1 MANGI
6 VLGGKL
12 KFRKK
17 ASTSGTVITSI
28 PTGTVLSVSAVSGN
42 DSWYQT
48 TYSTYG
54 TGYVMK
60 SFVAVASDTVEVN
73 ATNVNVR
80 NSANGSTVLYT
91 LSSPATA
98 TVQDVSSN
106 WVKIQPS
113 GKKVGWIKADYV
125 NKKSSGSSSSGGNS
139 SGGGS
144 SSSSDLVG
152 KSGMVAVNASGLN
165 VRSSANGSLL
175 SYKLYNGEKVTIL
188 EVSTAGGY
196 TWYRVQDSQNRTNG
210 WVRSDFIA
218 VDNTS
223 GGGSSSSSDL
233 IGKSGMVAVNASG
246 LNVRSSANGS
256 LLSYKLYNGEKVTIL
271 EVSTAGGYTWYRVQD
286 SQNRT
291 NGWVRSDFIAVDN
304 TSGGGSSSSSDLIGK
319 SGMVAVNASGL
330 NVRSSA
336 NGSLLSYKLYNGE
349 KVTILEVS
357 TAGGYTWY
365 RVQDSQNRTNG
376 WVRSD
381 FIAVDNTS
389 GGGSSSS
396 SDLIG
401 KSGMVAVNASGLN
414 VRSSANGSLLSYKLY
429 NGEKVTILEVSTAG
443 GYTWYRV
450 QDSQNRTNGWVR
462 SDFIAVDNTS
472 GGTEAKLVLGVE
484 FTGTT
489 TDEVTSYVTIRT
501 SPRASSSDL
510 HHLEAGEVKTFYTF
524 TGVGTVDEQRQW
536 LYMPH
541 GGYSGY
547 VCARYISGGGS
558 SLDSNAYVS
567 DSQGVYLRVLPSTS
581 AAKIGLLPS
590 NSYVIILDTSVAN
603 WYRVTSTKGTGWV
616 SAAYL
621 TLRKK

>member
-1 MANGI
+1 MYSFSKNERRAENESPSLHSESFPAQINDTLYSLNIKTKEMFSLMANGI

-98 TVQDVSSN
+98 TVQDVSSD

-144 SSSSDLVG
+144 SP
-152 KSGMVAVNASGLN
+152 
-165 VRSSANGSLL
+165 
-175 SYKLYNGEKVTIL
+175 E
-188 EVSTAGGY
+188 
-196 TWYRVQDSQNRTNG
+196 
-210 WVRSDFIA
+210 
-218 VDNTS
+218 
-223 GGGSSSSSDL
+223 L
-233 IGKSGMVAVNASG
+233 IGKSGMVV
-246 LNVRSSANGS
+246 
-256 LLSYKLYNGEKVTIL
+256 
-271 EVSTAGGYTWYRVQD
+271 
-286 SQNRT
+286 
-291 NGWVRSDFIAVDN
+291 
-304 TSGGGSSSSSDLIGK
+304 
-319 SGMVAVNASGL
+319 
-330 NVRSSA
+330 
-336 NGSLLSYKLYNGE
+336 
-349 KVTILEVS
+349 
-357 TAGGYTWY
+357 
-365 RVQDSQNRTNG
+365 
-376 WVRSD
+376 
-381 FIAVDNTS
+381 
-389 GGGSSSS
+389 
-396 SDLIG
+396 
-401 KSGMVAVNASGLN
+401 VNASGLN

-472 GGTEAKLVLGVE
+472 GGTMENRVLGTSFE
-484 FTGTT
+484 GYT
-489 TDEVTSYVTIRT
+489 TDAVSSYVTIR
-501 SPRASSSDL
+501 SHPRASSADI
-510 HHLEAGEVKTFYTF
+510 HHFEVTEVTTFYTF
-524 TGVGTVDEQRQW
+524 TGVGTVAEQRQW
-536 LYMPH
+536 LYVDH
-541 GGYSGY
+541 GAFSGY
-547 VCARYISGGGS
+547 VCARYIGGGANS
-558 SLDSNAYVS
+558 FSGNAQVNE
-567 DSQGVYLRVLPSTS
+567 SQGVYLRLLPSTS
-581 AAKIGLLPS
+581 ANRISLLPFD
-590 NSYVIILDTSVAN
+590 SYVKILDTSVAN
-603 WYRVTSTKGTGWV
+603 WYRVASVKGTGWV
-616 SAAYL
+616 SADCI
-621 TLRKK
+621 TLKK

>member
-28 PTGTVLSVSAVSGN
+28 PTGTVLSVSSVSGN

-98 TVQDVSSN
+98 TVQDVSSD

-125 NKKSSGSSSSGGNS
+125 NKKSSGSSSGGNS
-139 SGGGS
+139 SGSGS

-223 GGGSSSSSDL
+223 GGTTENRVLGTSFD
-233 IGKSGMVAVNASG
+233 
-246 LNVRSSANGS
+246 
-256 LLSYKLYNGEKVTIL
+256 
-271 EVSTAGGYTWYRVQD
+271 GYTTD
-286 SQNRT
+286 
-291 NGWVRSDFIAVDN
+291 AV
-304 TSGGGSSSSSDLIGK
+304 S
-319 SGMVAVNASGL
+319 
-330 NVRSSA
+330 
-336 NGSLLSYKLYNGE
+336 
-349 KVTILEVS
+349 
-357 TAGGYTWY
+357 
-365 RVQDSQNRTNG
+365 
-376 WVRSD
+376 
-381 FIAVDNTS
+381 
-389 GGGSSSS
+389 
-396 SDLIG
+396 
-401 KSGMVAVNASGLN
+401 
-414 VRSSANGSLLSYKLY
+414 
-429 NGEKVTILEVSTAG
+429 
-443 GYTWYRV
+443 
-450 QDSQNRTNGWVR
+450 
-462 SDFIAVDNTS
+462 
-472 GGTEAKLVLGVE
+472 
-484 FTGTT
+484 
-489 TDEVTSYVTIRT
+489 SYVTIRS

-536 LYMPH
+536 LYVDH
-541 GGYSGY
+541 GAFSGY
-547 VCARYISGGGS
+547 VCARYIGGGGNS
-558 SLDSNAYVS
+558 FSGNAQVNK
-567 DSQGVYLRVLPSTS
+567 SQGVYLRLLPSTS
-581 AAKIGLLPS
+581 ADRISLLPFD
-590 NSYVIILDTSVAN
+590 SYVKILDTSVAN
-603 WYRVTSTKGTGWV
+603 WYRVASVKGTGWV
-616 SAAYL
+616 SADCI
-621 TLRKK
+621 TLKK

>member
-12 KFRKK
+12 KFRKT

-91 LSSPATA
+91 LSSPTTA

-223 GGGSSSSSDL
+223 GGTTENRVLGTSFD
-233 IGKSGMVAVNASG
+233 
-246 LNVRSSANGS
+246 
-256 LLSYKLYNGEKVTIL
+256 
-271 EVSTAGGYTWYRVQD
+271 GYTTD
-286 SQNRT
+286 
-291 NGWVRSDFIAVDN
+291 AV
-304 TSGGGSSSSSDLIGK
+304 S
-319 SGMVAVNASGL
+319 
-330 NVRSSA
+330 
-336 NGSLLSYKLYNGE
+336 
-349 KVTILEVS
+349 
-357 TAGGYTWY
+357 
-365 RVQDSQNRTNG
+365 
-376 WVRSD
+376 
-381 FIAVDNTS
+381 
-389 GGGSSSS
+389 
-396 SDLIG
+396 
-401 KSGMVAVNASGLN
+401 
-414 VRSSANGSLLSYKLY
+414 
-429 NGEKVTILEVSTAG
+429 
-443 GYTWYRV
+443 
-450 QDSQNRTNGWVR
+450 
-462 SDFIAVDNTS
+462 
-472 GGTEAKLVLGVE
+472 
-484 FTGTT
+484 
-489 TDEVTSYVTIRT
+489 SYVTIR
-501 SPRASSSDL
+501 SRPRASSADI
-510 HHLEAGEVKTFYTF
+510 HHFEVTEVMTFYTF
-524 TGVGTVDEQRQW
+524 TGVGTVAEQRQW
-536 LYMPH
+536 LYVDH
-541 GGYSGY
+541 GAFSGY
-547 VCARYISGGGS
+547 VCARYIGGGANS
-558 SLDSNAYVS
+558 FSGNAQVNE
-567 DSQGVYLRVLPSTS
+567 SQGVYLRLLPSTS
-581 AAKIGLLPS
+581 ADRIALLPFD
-590 NSYVIILDTSVAN
+590 SYVKILDTSVAN
-603 WYRVTSTKGTGWV
+603 WYRVASVKGTGWV
-616 SAAYL
+616 SADCI
-621 TLRKK
+621 TLKHTCRKSAPTRQPGCRFPGKQS

>member
-98 TVQDVSSN
+98 TVQDVSSD

-125 NKKSSGSSSSGGNS
+125 NKKSSGSSSGGNS
-139 SGGGS
+139 SG
-144 SSSSDLVG
+144 SSSSDLIG
-152 KSGMVAVNASGLN
+152 KSGMVVVNENGLR

-218 VDNTS
+218 VDNAS

-233 IGKSGMVAVNASG
+233 V
-246 LNVRSSANGS
+246 
-256 LLSYKLYNGEKVTIL
+256 
-271 EVSTAGGYTWYRVQD
+271 
-286 SQNRT
+286 
-291 NGWVRSDFIAVDN
+291 
-304 TSGGGSSSSSDLIGK
+304 
-319 SGMVAVNASGL
+319 
-330 NVRSSA
+330 
-336 NGSLLSYKLYNGE
+336 
-349 KVTILEVS
+349 
-357 TAGGYTWY
+357 
-365 RVQDSQNRTNG
+365 
-376 WVRSD
+376 
-381 FIAVDNTS
+381 
-389 GGGSSSS
+389 
-396 SDLIG
+396 G

-590 NSYVIILDTSVAN
+590 NSHVIILDTSVAN

>member
-28 PTGTVLSVSAVSGN
+28 PTGTVLSVTAVSGN

-223 GGGSSSSSDL
+223 GGTTENRVLGTSFD
-233 IGKSGMVAVNASG
+233 
-246 LNVRSSANGS
+246 
-256 LLSYKLYNGEKVTIL
+256 
-271 EVSTAGGYTWYRVQD
+271 GYTTD
-286 SQNRT
+286 
-291 NGWVRSDFIAVDN
+291 AV
-304 TSGGGSSSSSDLIGK
+304 S
-319 SGMVAVNASGL
+319 
-330 NVRSSA
+330 
-336 NGSLLSYKLYNGE
+336 
-349 KVTILEVS
+349 
-357 TAGGYTWY
+357 
-365 RVQDSQNRTNG
+365 
-376 WVRSD
+376 
-381 FIAVDNTS
+381 
-389 GGGSSSS
+389 
-396 SDLIG
+396 
-401 KSGMVAVNASGLN
+401 
-414 VRSSANGSLLSYKLY
+414 
-429 NGEKVTILEVSTAG
+429 
-443 GYTWYRV
+443 
-450 QDSQNRTNGWVR
+450 
-462 SDFIAVDNTS
+462 
-472 GGTEAKLVLGVE
+472 
-484 FTGTT
+484 
-489 TDEVTSYVTIRT
+489 SYVTIR
-501 SPRASSSDL
+501 SRPRASSADI
-510 HHLEAGEVKTFYTF
+510 HHFEVTEVMTFYTF
-524 TGVGTVDEQRQW
+524 TGVGTVAEQRQW
-536 LYMPH
+536 LYVDH
-541 GGYSGY
+541 GAFSGY
-547 VCARYISGGGS
+547 VCARYIGGGANS
-558 SLDSNAYVS
+558 FSGNAQVNE
-567 DSQGVYLRVLPSTS
+567 SQGVYLRLLPSTS
-581 AAKIGLLPS
+581 ADRIALLPFD
-590 NSYVIILDTSVAN
+590 SYVKILDTSVAN
-603 WYRVTSTKGTGWV
+603 WYRVASVKGTGWV
-616 SAAYL
+616 SADCI
-621 TLRKK
+621 TLKSDRTAFHNPVTLSYPFGMEASTPQMLPSSA

>member
-98 TVQDVSSN
+98 TVQDVSSD

-233 IGKSGMVAVNASG
+233 VGKSGMVAVNASG

-304 TSGGGSSSSSDLIGK
+304 TSGGGSSSSSDLVGK

-396 SDLIG
+396 SDLVG

-472 GGTEAKLVLGVE
+472 GGTTENRVLGTS
-484 FTGTT
+484 FDGYT
-489 TDEVTSYVTIRT
+489 TDAVSSYVTIR
-501 SPRASSSDL
+501 SRPRASSADI
-510 HHLEAGEVKTFYTF
+510 HHFEVTEVMTFYTF
-524 TGVGTVDEQRQW
+524 TGVGTVAEQRQW
-536 LYMPH
+536 LYVDH
-541 GGYSGY
+541 GAFSGY
-547 VCARYISGGGS
+547 VCARYIGGGANS
-558 SLDSNAYVS
+558 FSGNARVNE
-567 DSQGVYLRVLPSTS
+567 SQGVYLRLLPSTS
-581 AAKIGLLPS
+581 ADRIALLPFD
-590 NSYVIILDTSVAN
+590 SYVKILDTSVAN
-603 WYRVTSTKGTGWV
+603 WYRVASVKGTGWV
-616 SAAYL
+616 SADCI
-621 TLRKK
+621 TLKK

>member
-1 MANGI
+1 MCSFSRNERRAENESPSLHSESFPAQINDTLYSLNIKTKEMFSPMANGI

-98 TVQDVSSN
+98 TVQDVSSD

-223 GGGSSSSSDL
+223 GGTTENRVLGTSFD
-233 IGKSGMVAVNASG
+233 
-246 LNVRSSANGS
+246 
-256 LLSYKLYNGEKVTIL
+256 
-271 EVSTAGGYTWYRVQD
+271 GYTTD
-286 SQNRT
+286 
-291 NGWVRSDFIAVDN
+291 AV
-304 TSGGGSSSSSDLIGK
+304 S
-319 SGMVAVNASGL
+319 
-330 NVRSSA
+330 
-336 NGSLLSYKLYNGE
+336 
-349 KVTILEVS
+349 
-357 TAGGYTWY
+357 
-365 RVQDSQNRTNG
+365 
-376 WVRSD
+376 
-381 FIAVDNTS
+381 
-389 GGGSSSS
+389 
-396 SDLIG
+396 
-401 KSGMVAVNASGLN
+401 
-414 VRSSANGSLLSYKLY
+414 
-429 NGEKVTILEVSTAG
+429 
-443 GYTWYRV
+443 
-450 QDSQNRTNGWVR
+450 
-462 SDFIAVDNTS
+462 
-472 GGTEAKLVLGVE
+472 
-484 FTGTT
+484 
-489 TDEVTSYVTIRT
+489 SYVTIR
-501 SPRASSSDL
+501 SRPRASSADI
-510 HHLEAGEVKTFYTF
+510 HHFEVTEVMTFYTF
-524 TGVGTVDEQRQW
+524 TGVGTVAEQRQW
-536 LYMPH
+536 LYVDH
-541 GGYSGY
+541 GAFSGY
-547 VCARYISGGGS
+547 VCARYIGGGANS
-558 SLDSNAYVS
+558 FSGNAQVNE
-567 DSQGVYLRVLPSTS
+567 SQGVYLRLLPSTS
-581 AAKIGLLPS
+581 ADRIALLPFD
-590 NSYVIILDTSVAN
+590 SYVKILDTSVAN
-603 WYRVTSTKGTGWV
+603 WYRVASVKGTGWV
-616 SAAYL
+616 SADCI
-621 TLRKK
+621 TLKK

>member
-12 KFRKK
+12 KFRKT

-218 VDNTS
+218 VDTS
-223 GGGSSSSSDL
+223 
-233 IGKSGMVAVNASG
+233 
-246 LNVRSSANGS
+246 
-256 LLSYKLYNGEKVTIL
+256 
-271 EVSTAGGYTWYRVQD
+271 
-286 SQNRT
+286 
-291 NGWVRSDFIAVDN
+291 
-304 TSGGGSSSSSDLIGK
+304 
-319 SGMVAVNASGL
+319 
-330 NVRSSA
+330 
-336 NGSLLSYKLYNGE
+336 
-349 KVTILEVS
+349 
-357 TAGGYTWY
+357 
-365 RVQDSQNRTNG
+365 
-376 WVRSD
+376 
-381 FIAVDNTS
+381 
-389 GGGSSSS
+389 
-396 SDLIG
+396 
-401 KSGMVAVNASGLN
+401 
-414 VRSSANGSLLSYKLY
+414 
-429 NGEKVTILEVSTAG
+429 
-443 GYTWYRV
+443 
-450 QDSQNRTNGWVR
+450 
-462 SDFIAVDNTS
+462 S
-472 GGTEAKLVLGVE
+472 GGTTSKRVLGAK
-484 FTGTT
+484 FTGCCISSIS
-489 TDEVTSYVTIRT
+489 DYVPMR
-501 SPRASSSDL
+501 SDPRASSAQIYPF
-510 HHLEAGEVKTFYTF
+510 EIGTFRTCYAF
-524 TGVGTVDEQRQW
+524 TGVGTTDEQRQW
-536 LYMPH
+536 LWVDYGPH
-541 GGYSGY
+541 SGY
-547 VCARYISGGGS
+547 VCARYICGVNGKEEC
-558 SLDSNAYVS
+558 NATVA
-567 DSQGVYLRVLPSTS
+567 DPKGVNLRLLPSTS
-581 AAKIGLLPS
+581 STRLYGLGQDENLT
-590 NSYVIILDTSVAN
+590 ILDTSVAG
-603 WYRVTSTKGTGWV
+603 WYRVATSHGTGWV
-616 SAAYL
+616 AADYV
-621 TLRKK
+621 TKK

>member
-98 TVQDVSSN
+98 TVQDVSSD

-139 SGGGS
+139 SGGS

-218 VDNTS
+218 VDN
-223 GGGSSSSSDL
+223 
-233 IGKSGMVAVNASG
+233 A
-246 LNVRSSANGS
+246 
-256 LLSYKLYNGEKVTIL
+256 
-271 EVSTAGGYTWYRVQD
+271 
-286 SQNRT
+286 
-291 NGWVRSDFIAVDN
+291 
-304 TSGGGSSSSSDLIGK
+304 
-319 SGMVAVNASGL
+319 
-330 NVRSSA
+330 
-336 NGSLLSYKLYNGE
+336 
-349 KVTILEVS
+349 
-357 TAGGYTWY
+357 
-365 RVQDSQNRTNG
+365 
-376 WVRSD
+376 
-381 FIAVDNTS
+381 
-389 GGGSSSS
+389 
-396 SDLIG
+396 
-401 KSGMVAVNASGLN
+401 
-414 VRSSANGSLLSYKLY
+414 
-429 NGEKVTILEVSTAG
+429 
-443 GYTWYRV
+443 
-450 QDSQNRTNGWVR
+450 
-462 SDFIAVDNTS
+462 S
-472 GGTEAKLVLGVE
+472 GGTMENRVLGTSFE
-484 FTGTT
+484 GYT
-489 TDEVTSYVTIRT
+489 TDAVSSYVTIR
-501 SPRASSSDL
+501 SHPRASSADI
-510 HHLEAGEVKTFYTF
+510 HHFEVTEVTTFYTF
-524 TGVGTVDEQRQW
+524 TGVGTVAEQRQW
-536 LYMPH
+536 LYVDH
-541 GGYSGY
+541 GAFSGY
-547 VCARYISGGGS
+547 VCARYIGGGANS
-558 SLDSNAYVS
+558 FSGNAQVNE
-567 DSQGVYLRVLPSTS
+567 SQGVYLRLLPSTS
-581 AAKIGLLPS
+581 ANRISLLPFD
-590 NSYVIILDTSVAN
+590 SYVKILDTSVAN
-603 WYRVTSTKGTGWV
+603 WYRVASVKGTGWV
-616 SAAYL
+616 SADCI
-621 TLRKK
+621 TLKK

>member
-12 KFRKK
+12 KFRKT

-28 PTGTVLSVSAVSGN
+28 PTGTVLSVTAVSSN

-98 TVQDVSSN
+98 TVQDVSSD

-218 VDNTS
+218 VDTS
-223 GGGSSSSSDL
+223 
-233 IGKSGMVAVNASG
+233 
-246 LNVRSSANGS
+246 
-256 LLSYKLYNGEKVTIL
+256 
-271 EVSTAGGYTWYRVQD
+271 
-286 SQNRT
+286 
-291 NGWVRSDFIAVDN
+291 
-304 TSGGGSSSSSDLIGK
+304 
-319 SGMVAVNASGL
+319 
-330 NVRSSA
+330 
-336 NGSLLSYKLYNGE
+336 
-349 KVTILEVS
+349 
-357 TAGGYTWY
+357 
-365 RVQDSQNRTNG
+365 
-376 WVRSD
+376 
-381 FIAVDNTS
+381 
-389 GGGSSSS
+389 
-396 SDLIG
+396 
-401 KSGMVAVNASGLN
+401 
-414 VRSSANGSLLSYKLY
+414 
-429 NGEKVTILEVSTAG
+429 
-443 GYTWYRV
+443 
-450 QDSQNRTNGWVR
+450 
-462 SDFIAVDNTS
+462 S
-472 GGTEAKLVLGVE
+472 GGTTSKRVLGAK
-484 FTGTT
+484 FTGCCISSIS
-489 TDEVTSYVTIRT
+489 DYVPMR
-501 SPRASSSDL
+501 SDPRASSAQIYPF
-510 HHLEAGEVKTFYTF
+510 EIGTFRTCYAF
-524 TGVGTVDEQRQW
+524 TGVGTTDEQRQW
-536 LYMPH
+536 LWVDYGPH
-541 GGYSGY
+541 SGY
-547 VCARYISGGGS
+547 VCARYICGVNGKEEC
-558 SLDSNAYVS
+558 NATVA
-567 DSQGVYLRVLPSTS
+567 DPKGVNLRLLPSTS
-581 AAKIGLLPS
+581 STRLYGLGQDENLT
-590 NSYVIILDTSVAN
+590 ILDTSVAG
-603 WYRVTSTKGTGWV
+603 WYRVATSHGTGWV
-616 SAAYL
+616 AADYV
-621 TLRKK
+621 TKK

>member
-98 TVQDVSSN
+98 TVQDVSSD

-144 SSSSDLVG
+144 SP
-152 KSGMVAVNASGLN
+152 
-165 VRSSANGSLL
+165 
-175 SYKLYNGEKVTIL
+175 E
-188 EVSTAGGY
+188 
-196 TWYRVQDSQNRTNG
+196 
-210 WVRSDFIA
+210 
-218 VDNTS
+218 
-223 GGGSSSSSDL
+223 L
-233 IGKSGMVAVNASG
+233 IGKSGMVV
-246 LNVRSSANGS
+246 
-256 LLSYKLYNGEKVTIL
+256 
-271 EVSTAGGYTWYRVQD
+271 
-286 SQNRT
+286 
-291 NGWVRSDFIAVDN
+291 
-304 TSGGGSSSSSDLIGK
+304 
-319 SGMVAVNASGL
+319 
-330 NVRSSA
+330 
-336 NGSLLSYKLYNGE
+336 
-349 KVTILEVS
+349 
-357 TAGGYTWY
+357 
-365 RVQDSQNRTNG
+365 
-376 WVRSD
+376 
-381 FIAVDNTS
+381 
-389 GGGSSSS
+389 
-396 SDLIG
+396 
-401 KSGMVAVNASGLN
+401 VNASGLN

-472 GGTEAKLVLGVE
+472 GGTMENRVLGTSFE
-484 FTGTT
+484 GYT
-489 TDEVTSYVTIRT
+489 TDAVSSYVTIRSHDILHIYWCRYSRRAT
-501 SPRASSSDL
+501 SMVICGSRRFFWLCLCSL
-510 HHLEAGEVKTFYTF
+510 YWWRCKFV
-524 TGVGTVDEQRQW
+524 QR
-536 LYMPH
+536 
-541 GGYSGY
+541 
-547 VCARYISGGGS
+547 
-558 SLDSNAYVS
+558 
-567 DSQGVYLRVLPSTS
+567 
-581 AAKIGLLPS
+581 
-590 NSYVIILDTSVAN
+590 
-603 WYRVTSTKGTGWV
+603 
-616 SAAYL
+616 
-621 TLRKK
+621 

>member
-28 PTGTVLSVSAVSGN
+28 PTGTVLSVTAVSGN

-188 EVSTAGGY
+188 EVSTPAVTLGIAFRIRRTVRMAGFAPISLQ
-196 TWYRVQDSQNRTNG
+196 W
-210 WVRSDFIA
+210 IIPA
-218 VDNTS
+218 VERR
-223 GGGSSSSSDL
+223 
-233 IGKSGMVAVNASG
+233 K
-246 LNVRSSANGS
+246 
-256 LLSYKLYNGEKVTIL
+256 
-271 EVSTAGGYTWYRVQD
+271 
-286 SQNRT
+286 
-291 NGWVRSDFIAVDN
+291 
-304 TSGGGSSSSSDLIGK
+304 
-319 SGMVAVNASGL
+319 
-330 NVRSSA
+330 
-336 NGSLLSYKLYNGE
+336 
-349 KVTILEVS
+349 
-357 TAGGYTWY
+357 
-365 RVQDSQNRTNG
+365 
-376 WVRSD
+376 
-381 FIAVDNTS
+381 
-389 GGGSSSS
+389 
-396 SDLIG
+396 
-401 KSGMVAVNASGLN
+401 
-414 VRSSANGSLLSYKLY
+414 
-429 NGEKVTILEVSTAG
+429 
-443 GYTWYRV
+443 
-450 QDSQNRTNGWVR
+450 
-462 SDFIAVDNTS
+462 
-472 GGTEAKLVLGVE
+472 TEFWAQVL
-484 FTGTT
+484 
-489 TDEVTSYVTIRT
+489 
-501 SPRASSSDL
+501 
-510 HHLEAGEVKTFYTF
+510 
-524 TGVGTVDEQRQW
+524 TVIPQM
-536 LYMPH
+536 LFPAM
-541 GGYSGY
+541 
-547 VCARYISGGGS
+547 
-558 SLDSNAYVS
+558 
-567 DSQGVYLRVLPSTS
+567 
-581 AAKIGLLPS
+581 
-590 NSYVIILDTSVAN
+590 
-603 WYRVTSTKGTGWV
+603 
-616 SAAYL
+616 
-621 TLRKK
+621 

>member
-12 KFRKK
+12 KFRKT

-28 PTGTVLSVSAVSGN
+28 PTGTVLSVTAVSGN

-98 TVQDVSSN
+98 TVQDVSSD

-381 FIAVDNTS
+381 FIAVDTS
-389 GGGSSSS
+389 
-396 SDLIG
+396 
-401 KSGMVAVNASGLN
+401 
-414 VRSSANGSLLSYKLY
+414 
-429 NGEKVTILEVSTAG
+429 
-443 GYTWYRV
+443 
-450 QDSQNRTNGWVR
+450 
-462 SDFIAVDNTS
+462 S
-472 GGTEAKLVLGVE
+472 GGTTSKRVLGAK
-484 FTGTT
+484 FTGCCISSIS
-489 TDEVTSYVTIRT
+489 DYVPMR
-501 SPRASSSDL
+501 SDPRASSAQIYPF
-510 HHLEAGEVKTFYTF
+510 EIGTFRTCYAF
-524 TGVGTVDEQRQW
+524 TGVGTTDEQRQW
-536 LYMPH
+536 LWVDYGPH
-541 GGYSGY
+541 SGY
-547 VCARYISGGGS
+547 VCARYICGVNGKEEC
-558 SLDSNAYVS
+558 NATVA
-567 DSQGVYLRVLPSTS
+567 DPKGVNLRLLPSTS
-581 AAKIGLLPS
+581 STRLYGLGQDENLT
-590 NSYVIILDTSVAN
+590 ILDTSVAG
-603 WYRVTSTKGTGWV
+603 WYRVATLHGTGWV
-616 SAAYL
+616 AADYV
-621 TLRKK
+621 TKK

>member
-1 MANGI
+1 MFSLMANGI

-98 TVQDVSSN
+98 TVQDVSSD

-144 SSSSDLVG
+144 SP
-152 KSGMVAVNASGLN
+152 
-165 VRSSANGSLL
+165 
-175 SYKLYNGEKVTIL
+175 E
-188 EVSTAGGY
+188 
-196 TWYRVQDSQNRTNG
+196 
-210 WVRSDFIA
+210 
-218 VDNTS
+218 
-223 GGGSSSSSDL
+223 L
-233 IGKSGMVAVNASG
+233 IGKSGMVV
-246 LNVRSSANGS
+246 
-256 LLSYKLYNGEKVTIL
+256 
-271 EVSTAGGYTWYRVQD
+271 
-286 SQNRT
+286 
-291 NGWVRSDFIAVDN
+291 
-304 TSGGGSSSSSDLIGK
+304 
-319 SGMVAVNASGL
+319 
-330 NVRSSA
+330 
-336 NGSLLSYKLYNGE
+336 
-349 KVTILEVS
+349 
-357 TAGGYTWY
+357 
-365 RVQDSQNRTNG
+365 
-376 WVRSD
+376 
-381 FIAVDNTS
+381 
-389 GGGSSSS
+389 
-396 SDLIG
+396 
-401 KSGMVAVNASGLN
+401 VNASGLN

-472 GGTEAKLVLGVE
+472 GGTMENRVLGTSFE
-484 FTGTT
+484 GYT
-489 TDEVTSYVTIRT
+489 TDAVSSYVTIR
-501 SPRASSSDL
+501 SHPRASSADI
-510 HHLEAGEVKTFYTF
+510 HHFEVTEVTTFYTF
-524 TGVGTVDEQRQW
+524 TGVGTVAEQRQW
-536 LYMPH
+536 LYVDH
-541 GGYSGY
+541 GAFSGY
-547 VCARYISGGGS
+547 VCARYIGGGANS
-558 SLDSNAYVS
+558 FSGNAQVNE
-567 DSQGVYLRVLPSTS
+567 SQGVYLRLLPSTS
-581 AAKIGLLPS
+581 ANRISLLPFD
-590 NSYVIILDTSVAN
+590 SYVKILDTSVAN
-603 WYRVTSTKGTGWV
+603 WYRVASVKGTGWV
-616 SAAYL
+616 SADCI
-621 TLRKK
+621 TLKK

>member
-98 TVQDVSSN
+98 TVQDVSSD

-139 SGGGS
+139 
-144 SSSSDLVG
+144 
-152 KSGMVAVNASGLN
+152 
-165 VRSSANGSLL
+165 
-175 SYKLYNGEKVTIL
+175 
-188 EVSTAGGY
+188 
-196 TWYRVQDSQNRTNG
+196 
-210 WVRSDFIA
+210 
-218 VDNTS
+218 S

-291 NGWVRSDFIAVDN
+291 NGWVRSDFIAVD
-304 TSGGGSSSSSDLIGK
+304 TS
-319 SGMVAVNASGL
+319 
-330 NVRSSA
+330 
-336 NGSLLSYKLYNGE
+336 
-349 KVTILEVS
+349 
-357 TAGGYTWY
+357 
-365 RVQDSQNRTNG
+365 
-376 WVRSD
+376 
-381 FIAVDNTS
+381 
-389 GGGSSSS
+389 
-396 SDLIG
+396 
-401 KSGMVAVNASGLN
+401 
-414 VRSSANGSLLSYKLY
+414 
-429 NGEKVTILEVSTAG
+429 
-443 GYTWYRV
+443 
-450 QDSQNRTNGWVR
+450 
-462 SDFIAVDNTS
+462 S
-472 GGTEAKLVLGVE
+472 GGTTSKRVLGAK
-484 FTGTT
+484 FTGCCISSIS
-489 TDEVTSYVTIRT
+489 DYVPMR
-501 SPRASSSDL
+501 SDPRASSAQIYPF
-510 HHLEAGEVKTFYTF
+510 EIGTFRTCYAF
-524 TGVGTVDEQRQW
+524 TGVGTTDEQRQW
-536 LYMPH
+536 LWVDYGPH
-541 GGYSGY
+541 SGY
-547 VCARYISGGGS
+547 VCARYICGVNGKEEC
-558 SLDSNAYVS
+558 NATVA
-567 DSQGVYLRVLPSTS
+567 DPKGVNLRLLPSTS
-581 AAKIGLLPS
+581 STRLYGLGQDENLT
-590 NSYVIILDTSVAN
+590 ILDTSVAG
-603 WYRVTSTKGTGWV
+603 WYRVATSHGTGWV
-616 SAAYL
+616 AADYV
-621 TLRKK
+621 TKK

>member
-304 TSGGGSSSSSDLIGK
+304 TSGG
-319 SGMVAVNASGL
+319 
-330 NVRSSA
+330 
-336 NGSLLSYKLYNGE
+336 
-349 KVTILEVS
+349 
-357 TAGGYTWY
+357 
-365 RVQDSQNRTNG
+365 
-376 WVRSD
+376 
-381 FIAVDNTS
+381 
-389 GGGSSSS
+389 
-396 SDLIG
+396 
-401 KSGMVAVNASGLN
+401 
-414 VRSSANGSLLSYKLY
+414 
-429 NGEKVTILEVSTAG
+429 
-443 GYTWYRV
+443 
-450 QDSQNRTNGWVR
+450 
-462 SDFIAVDNTS
+462 
-472 GGTEAKLVLGVE
+472 TEAKLVLGVE

-590 NSYVIILDTSVAN
+590 NSYVIIWDTSVAN

>member
-28 PTGTVLSVSAVSGN
+28 PTGTVLSVTAVSGN

-218 VDNTS
+218 VDTS
-223 GGGSSSSSDL
+223 
-233 IGKSGMVAVNASG
+233 
-246 LNVRSSANGS
+246 
-256 LLSYKLYNGEKVTIL
+256 
-271 EVSTAGGYTWYRVQD
+271 
-286 SQNRT
+286 
-291 NGWVRSDFIAVDN
+291 
-304 TSGGGSSSSSDLIGK
+304 
-319 SGMVAVNASGL
+319 
-330 NVRSSA
+330 
-336 NGSLLSYKLYNGE
+336 
-349 KVTILEVS
+349 
-357 TAGGYTWY
+357 
-365 RVQDSQNRTNG
+365 
-376 WVRSD
+376 
-381 FIAVDNTS
+381 
-389 GGGSSSS
+389 
-396 SDLIG
+396 
-401 KSGMVAVNASGLN
+401 
-414 VRSSANGSLLSYKLY
+414 
-429 NGEKVTILEVSTAG
+429 
-443 GYTWYRV
+443 
-450 QDSQNRTNGWVR
+450 
-462 SDFIAVDNTS
+462 S
-472 GGTEAKLVLGVE
+472 GGTTSKRVLGAK
-484 FTGTT
+484 FTGCCISSIS
-489 TDEVTSYVTIRT
+489 DYVPMR
-501 SPRASSSDL
+501 SDPRASSAQIYPF
-510 HHLEAGEVKTFYTF
+510 EIGTFRTCYAF
-524 TGVGTVDEQRQW
+524 TGVGTTDEQRQW
-536 LYMPH
+536 LWVDYGPH
-541 GGYSGY
+541 SGY
-547 VCARYISGGGS
+547 VCARYICGVNGKEEC
-558 SLDSNAYVS
+558 NATVA
-567 DSQGVYLRVLPSTS
+567 DPKGVNLRLLPSTS
-581 AAKIGLLPS
+581 STRLYGLGQDENLT
-590 NSYVIILDTSVAN
+590 ILDTSVAG
-603 WYRVTSTKGTGWV
+603 WYRVATSHGTGWV
-616 SAAYL
+616 AADYV
-621 TLRKK
+621 TKK

>member
-12 KFRKK
+12 KFRKT

-28 PTGTVLSVSAVSGN
+28 PTGTVLSVTAVNGN

-218 VDNTS
+218 VDTS
-223 GGGSSSSSDL
+223 
-233 IGKSGMVAVNASG
+233 
-246 LNVRSSANGS
+246 
-256 LLSYKLYNGEKVTIL
+256 
-271 EVSTAGGYTWYRVQD
+271 
-286 SQNRT
+286 
-291 NGWVRSDFIAVDN
+291 
-304 TSGGGSSSSSDLIGK
+304 
-319 SGMVAVNASGL
+319 
-330 NVRSSA
+330 
-336 NGSLLSYKLYNGE
+336 
-349 KVTILEVS
+349 
-357 TAGGYTWY
+357 
-365 RVQDSQNRTNG
+365 
-376 WVRSD
+376 
-381 FIAVDNTS
+381 
-389 GGGSSSS
+389 
-396 SDLIG
+396 
-401 KSGMVAVNASGLN
+401 
-414 VRSSANGSLLSYKLY
+414 
-429 NGEKVTILEVSTAG
+429 
-443 GYTWYRV
+443 
-450 QDSQNRTNGWVR
+450 
-462 SDFIAVDNTS
+462 S
-472 GGTEAKLVLGVE
+472 GGTTSKRVLGAK
-484 FTGTT
+484 FTGCCISSIS
-489 TDEVTSYVTIRT
+489 DHVPMRSD
-501 SPRASSSDL
+501 PRASSAQIYPF
-510 HHLEAGEVKTFYTF
+510 EIGTFRTCYAF
-524 TGVGTVDEQRQW
+524 TGVGTTDEQRQW
-536 LYMPH
+536 LWVDYGPH
-541 GGYSGY
+541 SGY
-547 VCARYISGGGS
+547 VCARYICGVNGKEEC
-558 SLDSNAYVS
+558 NATVA
-567 DSQGVYLRVLPSTS
+567 DPKGVNLRLLPSTS
-581 AAKIGLLPS
+581 STRLYGLGQDENLT
-590 NSYVIILDTSVAN
+590 ILDTSVAG
-603 WYRVTSTKGTGWV
+603 WYRVATSHGTGWV
-616 SAAYL
+616 AADYV
-621 TLRKK
+621 TKK

>member
-12 KFRKK
+12 KFRKT

-28 PTGTVLSVSAVSGN
+28 PTGTVLSVTAVSSN

-98 TVQDVSSN
+98 TVQDVSSD

-223 GGGSSSSSDL
+223 GGTTSKRVLGAKFTGCCISSISDYVP
-233 IGKSGMVAVNASG
+233 M
-246 LNVRSSANGS
+246 
-256 LLSYKLYNGEKVTIL
+256 
-271 EVSTAGGYTWYRVQD
+271 
-286 SQNRT
+286 
-291 NGWVRSDFIAVDN
+291 RSD
-304 TSGGGSSSSSDLIGK
+304 
-319 SGMVAVNASGL
+319 
-330 NVRSSA
+330 
-336 NGSLLSYKLYNGE
+336 
-349 KVTILEVS
+349 
-357 TAGGYTWY
+357 
-365 RVQDSQNRTNG
+365 
-376 WVRSD
+376 
-381 FIAVDNTS
+381 
-389 GGGSSSS
+389 
-396 SDLIG
+396 
-401 KSGMVAVNASGLN
+401 
-414 VRSSANGSLLSYKLY
+414 
-429 NGEKVTILEVSTAG
+429 
-443 GYTWYRV
+443 
-450 QDSQNRTNGWVR
+450 
-462 SDFIAVDNTS
+462 
-472 GGTEAKLVLGVE
+472 
-484 FTGTT
+484 
-489 TDEVTSYVTIRT
+489 
-501 SPRASSSDL
+501 PRASSAQIYPF
-510 HHLEAGEVKTFYTF
+510 EIGTFRTCYAF
-524 TGVGTVDEQRQW
+524 TGVGTTDEQRQW
-536 LYMPH
+536 LWVDYGPH
-541 GGYSGY
+541 SGY
-547 VCARYISGGGS
+547 VCARYICGVNGKEEC
-558 SLDSNAYVS
+558 NATVA
-567 DSQGVYLRVLPSTS
+567 DPKGVNLRLLPSTS
-581 AAKIGLLPS
+581 STRLYGLGQDENLT
-590 NSYVIILDTSVAN
+590 ILDTSVAG
-603 WYRVTSTKGTGWV
+603 WYRVATSHGTGWV
-616 SAAYL
+616 AADYV
-621 TLRKK
+621 TKK

>member
-12 KFRKK
+12 KFRKT

-28 PTGTVLSVSAVSGN
+28 PTGTVLSVSSVSGN

-98 TVQDVSSN
+98 TVQDVSSD

-125 NKKSSGSSSSGGNS
+125 SKKSSGSFSGGNS
-139 SGGGS
+139 SG
-144 SSSSDLVG
+144 
-152 KSGMVAVNASGLN
+152 
-165 VRSSANGSLL
+165 
-175 SYKLYNGEKVTIL
+175 
-188 EVSTAGGY
+188 
-196 TWYRVQDSQNRTNG
+196 
-210 WVRSDFIA
+210 
-218 VDNTS
+218 
-223 GGGSSSSSDL
+223 SSSSDL
-233 IGKSGMVAVNASG
+233 IGKSGMVVVNENG
-246 LNVRSSANGS
+246 LR
-256 LLSYKLYNGEKVTIL
+256 
-271 EVSTAGGYTWYRVQD
+271 
-286 SQNRT
+286 
-291 NGWVRSDFIAVDN
+291 
-304 TSGGGSSSSSDLIGK
+304 
-319 SGMVAVNASGL
+319 
-330 NVRSSA
+330 
-336 NGSLLSYKLYNGE
+336 
-349 KVTILEVS
+349 
-357 TAGGYTWY
+357 
-365 RVQDSQNRTNG
+365 
-376 WVRSD
+376 
-381 FIAVDNTS
+381 
-389 GGGSSSS
+389 
-396 SDLIG
+396 
-401 KSGMVAVNASGLN
+401 

-472 GGTEAKLVLGVE
+472 GGTTENRVLGTS
-484 FTGTT
+484 FDGYT
-489 TDEVTSYVTIRT
+489 TDAVSSYVTIRS

-536 LYMPH
+536 LYVDH
-541 GGYSGY
+541 GAFSGY
-547 VCARYISGGGS
+547 VCARYIGGGGNS
-558 SLDSNAYVS
+558 FSGNAQVNK
-567 DSQGVYLRVLPSTS
+567 SQGVYLRLLPSTS
-581 AAKIGLLPS
+581 ADRISLLPFD
-590 NSYVIILDTSVAN
+590 SYVKILDTSVAN
-603 WYRVTSTKGTGWV
+603 WYRVASVKGTGWV
-616 SAAYL
+616 SADCI
-621 TLRKK
+621 TLKK

>member
-12 KFRKK
+12 KFRKT

-144 SSSSDLVG
+144 SSSSDL
-152 KSGMVAVNASGLN
+152 
-165 VRSSANGSLL
+165 
-175 SYKLYNGEKVTIL
+175 
-188 EVSTAGGY
+188 
-196 TWYRVQDSQNRTNG
+196 
-210 WVRSDFIA
+210 
-218 VDNTS
+218 
-223 GGGSSSSSDL
+223 

-291 NGWVRSDFIAVDN
+291 NGWVRSDFIAVD
-304 TSGGGSSSSSDLIGK
+304 TS
-319 SGMVAVNASGL
+319 
-330 NVRSSA
+330 
-336 NGSLLSYKLYNGE
+336 
-349 KVTILEVS
+349 
-357 TAGGYTWY
+357 
-365 RVQDSQNRTNG
+365 
-376 WVRSD
+376 
-381 FIAVDNTS
+381 
-389 GGGSSSS
+389 
-396 SDLIG
+396 
-401 KSGMVAVNASGLN
+401 
-414 VRSSANGSLLSYKLY
+414 
-429 NGEKVTILEVSTAG
+429 
-443 GYTWYRV
+443 
-450 QDSQNRTNGWVR
+450 
-462 SDFIAVDNTS
+462 S
-472 GGTEAKLVLGVE
+472 GGTTSKRVLGAK
-484 FTGTT
+484 FTGCCISSIS
-489 TDEVTSYVTIRT
+489 DYVPMR
-501 SPRASSSDL
+501 SDPRASSAQIYPF
-510 HHLEAGEVKTFYTF
+510 EIGTFRTCYAF
-524 TGVGTVDEQRQW
+524 TGVGTTDEQRQW
-536 LYMPH
+536 LWVDYGPH
-541 GGYSGY
+541 SGY
-547 VCARYISGGGS
+547 VCARYICGVNGKEEC
-558 SLDSNAYVS
+558 NATVA
-567 DSQGVYLRVLPSTS
+567 DPKGVNLRLLPSTS
-581 AAKIGLLPS
+581 STRLYGLGQDENLT
-590 NSYVIILDTSVAN
+590 ILDTSVAG
-603 WYRVTSTKGTGWV
+603 WYRVATSHGTGWV
-616 SAAYL
+616 AADYV
-621 TLRKK
+621 TKK

>member
-12 KFRKK
+12 KFRKT

-98 TVQDVSSN
+98 TVQDVSSD

-125 NKKSSGSSSSGGNS
+125 NKKSSGSSSGGNS
-139 SGGGS
+139 SG
-144 SSSSDLVG
+144 SSSSDLIG
-152 KSGMVAVNASGLN
+152 KSGMVVVNENGLR

-233 IGKSGMVAVNASG
+233 V
-246 LNVRSSANGS
+246 
-256 LLSYKLYNGEKVTIL
+256 
-271 EVSTAGGYTWYRVQD
+271 
-286 SQNRT
+286 
-291 NGWVRSDFIAVDN
+291 
-304 TSGGGSSSSSDLIGK
+304 
-319 SGMVAVNASGL
+319 
-330 NVRSSA
+330 
-336 NGSLLSYKLYNGE
+336 
-349 KVTILEVS
+349 
-357 TAGGYTWY
+357 
-365 RVQDSQNRTNG
+365 
-376 WVRSD
+376 
-381 FIAVDNTS
+381 
-389 GGGSSSS
+389 
-396 SDLIG
+396 G

-489 TDEVTSYVTIRT
+489 TDEVTSYVTIGT

-590 NSYVIILDTSVAN
+590 NSHVIILDTSVAN

>member
-218 VDNTS
+218 VDTS
-223 GGGSSSSSDL
+223 
-233 IGKSGMVAVNASG
+233 
-246 LNVRSSANGS
+246 
-256 LLSYKLYNGEKVTIL
+256 
-271 EVSTAGGYTWYRVQD
+271 
-286 SQNRT
+286 
-291 NGWVRSDFIAVDN
+291 
-304 TSGGGSSSSSDLIGK
+304 
-319 SGMVAVNASGL
+319 
-330 NVRSSA
+330 
-336 NGSLLSYKLYNGE
+336 
-349 KVTILEVS
+349 
-357 TAGGYTWY
+357 
-365 RVQDSQNRTNG
+365 
-376 WVRSD
+376 
-381 FIAVDNTS
+381 
-389 GGGSSSS
+389 
-396 SDLIG
+396 
-401 KSGMVAVNASGLN
+401 
-414 VRSSANGSLLSYKLY
+414 
-429 NGEKVTILEVSTAG
+429 
-443 GYTWYRV
+443 
-450 QDSQNRTNGWVR
+450 
-462 SDFIAVDNTS
+462 S
-472 GGTEAKLVLGVE
+472 GGTTSKRVLGAK
-484 FTGTT
+484 FTGCCISSIS
-489 TDEVTSYVTIRT
+489 DYVPMR
-501 SPRASSSDL
+501 SDPRASSAQIYPF
-510 HHLEAGEVKTFYTF
+510 EIGTFRTCYAF
-524 TGVGTVDEQRQW
+524 TGVGTTDEQRQW
-536 LYMPH
+536 LWVDYGPH
-541 GGYSGY
+541 SGY
-547 VCARYISGGGS
+547 VCARYICGVNGKEEC
-558 SLDSNAYVS
+558 NATVA
-567 DSQGVYLRVLPSTS
+567 DPKGVNLRLLPSTS
-581 AAKIGLLPS
+581 STRLYGLGQDENLT
-590 NSYVIILDTSVAN
+590 ILDTSVAG
-603 WYRVTSTKGTGWV
+603 WYRVATSHGTGWV
-616 SAAYL
+616 AADYV
-621 TLRKK
+621 TKK

>member
-12 KFRKK
+12 KFRKR

-218 VDNTS
+218 VDTS
-223 GGGSSSSSDL
+223 
-233 IGKSGMVAVNASG
+233 
-246 LNVRSSANGS
+246 
-256 LLSYKLYNGEKVTIL
+256 
-271 EVSTAGGYTWYRVQD
+271 
-286 SQNRT
+286 
-291 NGWVRSDFIAVDN
+291 
-304 TSGGGSSSSSDLIGK
+304 
-319 SGMVAVNASGL
+319 
-330 NVRSSA
+330 
-336 NGSLLSYKLYNGE
+336 
-349 KVTILEVS
+349 
-357 TAGGYTWY
+357 
-365 RVQDSQNRTNG
+365 
-376 WVRSD
+376 
-381 FIAVDNTS
+381 
-389 GGGSSSS
+389 
-396 SDLIG
+396 
-401 KSGMVAVNASGLN
+401 
-414 VRSSANGSLLSYKLY
+414 
-429 NGEKVTILEVSTAG
+429 
-443 GYTWYRV
+443 
-450 QDSQNRTNGWVR
+450 
-462 SDFIAVDNTS
+462 S
-472 GGTEAKLVLGVE
+472 GGTTSKRVLGAK
-484 FTGTT
+484 FTGCCISSIS
-489 TDEVTSYVTIRT
+489 DYVPMR
-501 SPRASSSDL
+501 SDPRASSAQIYPF
-510 HHLEAGEVKTFYTF
+510 EIGTFRTCYAF
-524 TGVGTVDEQRQW
+524 TGVGTTDEQRQW
-536 LYMPH
+536 LWVDYGPH
-541 GGYSGY
+541 SGY
-547 VCARYISGGGS
+547 VCARYICGVNGKEEC
-558 SLDSNAYVS
+558 NATVA
-567 DSQGVYLRVLPSTS
+567 DPKGVNLRLLPSTS
-581 AAKIGLLPS
+581 STRLYGLGQDENLT
-590 NSYVIILDTSVAN
+590 ILDTSVAG
-603 WYRVTSTKGTGWV
+603 WYRVATSHGTGWV
-616 SAAYL
+616 AADYV
-621 TLRKK
+621 TKK

>member
-28 PTGTVLSVSAVSGN
+28 PTGTVLSVSSVSGN

-98 TVQDVSSN
+98 TVQDVSSD

-125 NKKSSGSSSSGGNS
+125 NKKSSGSSSGGNS
-139 SGGGS
+139 SGSGS

-223 GGGSSSSSDL
+223 GGTTENRVLGTSFD
-233 IGKSGMVAVNASG
+233 
-246 LNVRSSANGS
+246 
-256 LLSYKLYNGEKVTIL
+256 
-271 EVSTAGGYTWYRVQD
+271 GYTTD
-286 SQNRT
+286 
-291 NGWVRSDFIAVDN
+291 AV
-304 TSGGGSSSSSDLIGK
+304 S
-319 SGMVAVNASGL
+319 
-330 NVRSSA
+330 
-336 NGSLLSYKLYNGE
+336 
-349 KVTILEVS
+349 
-357 TAGGYTWY
+357 
-365 RVQDSQNRTNG
+365 
-376 WVRSD
+376 
-381 FIAVDNTS
+381 
-389 GGGSSSS
+389 
-396 SDLIG
+396 
-401 KSGMVAVNASGLN
+401 
-414 VRSSANGSLLSYKLY
+414 
-429 NGEKVTILEVSTAG
+429 
-443 GYTWYRV
+443 
-450 QDSQNRTNGWVR
+450 
-462 SDFIAVDNTS
+462 
-472 GGTEAKLVLGVE
+472 
-484 FTGTT
+484 
-489 TDEVTSYVTIRT
+489 SYVTIRS

-536 LYMPH
+536 LYVDH
-541 GGYSGY
+541 GAFSGY
-547 VCARYISGGGS
+547 VCARYIGGGGNS
-558 SLDSNAYVS
+558 FSGNAQVNK
-567 DSQGVYLRVLPSTS
+567 SQGVYLRLLPSTS
-581 AAKIGLLPS
+581 ADRISLLPFD
-590 NSYVIILDTSVAN
+590 SYVKILDTSVAN
-603 WYRVTSTKGTGWV
+603 WYRVASVKGTGWV
-616 SAAYL
+616 SADYI
-621 TLRKK
+621 TLKK

>member
-98 TVQDVSSN
+98 TVQDVSSD

-144 SSSSDLVG
+144 SPELIG
-152 KSGMVAVNASGLN
+152 KSGMVVVNASGLN

-210 WVRSDFIA
+210 
-218 VDNTS
+218 
-223 GGGSSSSSDL
+223 L
-233 IGKSGMVAVNASG
+233 
-246 LNVRSSANGS
+246 
-256 LLSYKLYNGEKVTIL
+256 
-271 EVSTAGGYTWYRVQD
+271 
-286 SQNRT
+286 
-291 NGWVRSDFIAVDN
+291 
-304 TSGGGSSSSSDLIGK
+304 
-319 SGMVAVNASGL
+319 
-330 NVRSSA
+330 
-336 NGSLLSYKLYNGE
+336 
-349 KVTILEVS
+349 
-357 TAGGYTWY
+357 
-365 RVQDSQNRTNG
+365 
-376 WVRSD
+376 
-381 FIAVDNTS
+381 
-389 GGGSSSS
+389 
-396 SDLIG
+396 
-401 KSGMVAVNASGLN
+401 
-414 VRSSANGSLLSYKLY
+414 
-429 NGEKVTILEVSTAG
+429 
-443 GYTWYRV
+443 
-450 QDSQNRTNGWVR
+450 VR

>member
-73 ATNVNVR
+73 ATNVNIR

-98 TVQDVSSN
+98 TVQDVSSD

-125 NKKSSGSSSSGGNS
+125 NKKSSGSSSGGNS
-139 SGGGS
+139 SGSGS

-223 GGGSSSSSDL
+223 GGTTENRVLGTSFD
-233 IGKSGMVAVNASG
+233 
-246 LNVRSSANGS
+246 
-256 LLSYKLYNGEKVTIL
+256 
-271 EVSTAGGYTWYRVQD
+271 GYTTD
-286 SQNRT
+286 
-291 NGWVRSDFIAVDN
+291 AV
-304 TSGGGSSSSSDLIGK
+304 S
-319 SGMVAVNASGL
+319 
-330 NVRSSA
+330 
-336 NGSLLSYKLYNGE
+336 
-349 KVTILEVS
+349 
-357 TAGGYTWY
+357 
-365 RVQDSQNRTNG
+365 
-376 WVRSD
+376 
-381 FIAVDNTS
+381 
-389 GGGSSSS
+389 
-396 SDLIG
+396 
-401 KSGMVAVNASGLN
+401 
-414 VRSSANGSLLSYKLY
+414 
-429 NGEKVTILEVSTAG
+429 
-443 GYTWYRV
+443 
-450 QDSQNRTNGWVR
+450 
-462 SDFIAVDNTS
+462 
-472 GGTEAKLVLGVE
+472 
-484 FTGTT
+484 
-489 TDEVTSYVTIRT
+489 SYVTIR
-501 SPRASSSDL
+501 SRPRASSADI
-510 HHLEAGEVKTFYTF
+510 HHFEVTEVMTFYTF
-524 TGVGTVDEQRQW
+524 TGVGTVAEQRQW
-536 LYMPH
+536 LYVDH
-541 GGYSGY
+541 GAFSGY
-547 VCARYISGGGS
+547 VCARYIGGGANS
-558 SLDSNAYVS
+558 FSGNAQVNE
-567 DSQGVYLRVLPSTS
+567 SQGVYLRLLPSTS
-581 AAKIGLLPS
+581 ADRIALLPFD
-590 NSYVIILDTSVAN
+590 SYVKILDTSVAN
-603 WYRVTSTKGTGWV
+603 WYRVASVKGTGWV
-616 SAAYL
+616 SADCI
-621 TLRKK
+621 TLKK

>member
-233 IGKSGMVAVNASG
+233 VGKSGMVAVNASG

-304 TSGGGSSSSSDLIGK
+304 TSGGGSSSSSDL
-319 SGMVAVNASGL
+319 V
-330 NVRSSA
+330 
-336 NGSLLSYKLYNGE
+336 
-349 KVTILEVS
+349 
-357 TAGGYTWY
+357 
-365 RVQDSQNRTNG
+365 
-376 WVRSD
+376 
-381 FIAVDNTS
+381 
-389 GGGSSSS
+389 
-396 SDLIG
+396 G

-472 GGTEAKLVLGVE
+472 GGTTENRVLGTS
-484 FTGTT
+484 FDGYT
-489 TDEVTSYVTIRT
+489 TDAVSSYVTIR
-501 SPRASSSDL
+501 SRPRASSADI
-510 HHLEAGEVKTFYTF
+510 HHFEVTEVMTFYTF
-524 TGVGTVDEQRQW
+524 TGVGTVAEQRQW
-536 LYMPH
+536 LYVDH
-541 GGYSGY
+541 GAFSGY
-547 VCARYISGGGS
+547 VCARYIGGGANS
-558 SLDSNAYVS
+558 FSGNAQVNE
-567 DSQGVYLRVLPSTS
+567 SQGVYLRLLPSTS
-581 AAKIGLLPS
+581 ADRIALLPFD
-590 NSYVIILDTSVAN
+590 SYVKILDTSVAN
-603 WYRVTSTKGTGWV
+603 WYRVASVKGTGWV
-616 SAAYL
+616 SADCI
-621 TLRKK
+621 TLKK